1 MKKPKQ
7 IKFLQVSSTI
17 VKIVKSWHSV
27 PGFSLYY
34 YPPTPNHRSFCA
46 IDRFFGELPRW
57 FPTFPTTEKEETKMC
72 FLSISSLLNAQRQR
86 RRKQPIFLIIH
97 VTMFALFI
105 RSFFSIIKGDVLF
118 LILQP
123 PPRPSPSAVLYHLCK
138 VVSHCND
145 QTNDLLPTF
154 GADKTNTGR
163 DAHDGLWGWG
173 GLYTKTRPITFT

>member
-1 MKKPKQ
+1 
-7 IKFLQVSSTI
+7 
-17 VKIVKSWHSV
+17 
-27 PGFSLYY
+27 
-34 YPPTPNHRSFCA
+34 
-46 IDRFFGELPRW
+46 
-57 FPTFPTTEKEETKMC
+57 
-72 FLSISSLLNAQRQR
+72 
-86 RRKQPIFLIIH
+86 
-97 VTMFALFI
+97 MFALFI

-173 GLYTKTRPITFT
+173 GGGGYIPKRAQ